1 MRKNSGFSLGELIT
15 VMGILSVLAALAMP
29 GFVGWRSKA
38 QLSRGAQDVYSQFQ
52 KAKIEA
58 VRRNA
63 QCTITF
69 GASSFQVYEDR
80 NNNWVFDDGIDDE
93 ISQVNLATYPGV
105 SLDTSQGGGDGL
117 DFAFPGN
124 GIAFF
129 PNGFP
134 KNSVGALTPGEVFL
148 RNQDNN
154 TVSVEISKAGN
165 VKITP

>member
-29 GFVGWRSKA
+29 GFIGWRSKA
-38 QLSRGAQDVYSQFQ
+38 QLSRAAQDVYSQFQ

-63 QCTITF
+63 KCMITF
-69 GASSFQVYEDR
+69 GASNFQVYVDAD
-80 NNNWVFDDGIDDE
+80 NSWTFSAGDQQ

-117 DFAFPGN
+117 GFAFPGN

-134 KNSVGALTPGEVFL
+134 VNSLNVLTDGEVFL
-148 RNQDNN
+148 RNQDNKQ
-154 TVSVEISKAGN
+154 VSVEISKAGN